1 MNSFVIIIACF
12 LSQQNAE
19 PLDFDYAKFRYLLNR
34 SSVLIKNPQLLIE
47 KIQSLFSYI
56 ENVLN
61 AM

>member
-1 MNSFVIIIACF
+1 MNSFVIIIACL
-12 LSQQNAE
+12 LSQRNGE
-19 PLDFDYAKFRYLLNR
+19 SLDFDYAKFRYLLNR